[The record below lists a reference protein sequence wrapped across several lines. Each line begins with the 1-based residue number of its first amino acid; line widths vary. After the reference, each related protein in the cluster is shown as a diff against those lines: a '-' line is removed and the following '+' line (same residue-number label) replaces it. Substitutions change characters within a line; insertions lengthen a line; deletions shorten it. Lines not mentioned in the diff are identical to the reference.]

1 MSRLFLSRD
10 IKDGHA
16 RLDILSGAAGAP
28 GKSLV
33 PAPALT
39 KEKKVVDKLREELNT
54 YTKIDGAAWMEGGDI
69 VL

>member
-1 MSRLFLSRD
+1 M
-10 IKDGHA
+10 
-16 RLDILSGAAGAP
+16 
-28 GKSLV
+28 